1 LKARGLRGV
10 ERTLMITI
18 ASRTKILKA
27 NRKLATGGETEFG
40 EEQSSMAIGIALLVV
55 TDTSSR
61 IRGGLVVGGT
71 MLSLK
76 IRPWSEARFPLHRL
90 SPDNT
95 SQCPFLDS
103 NSDSVLRAQ
112 STPMSQ
118 VDQMR
123 RQSRSDCKTT
133 LH

>member
-1 LKARGLRGV
+1 
-10 ERTLMITI
+10 MITI

-27 NRKLATGGETEFG
+27 NRKLATGGGTEFG

-71 MLSLK
+71 VLSLELGA
-76 IRPWSEARFPLHRL
+76 WSEARFPHRL

-95 SQCPFLDS
+95 SQCQFLDS

-123 RQSRSDCKTT
+123 RRSRSDCKTT